1 MYSYLRESKTTGLN
15 GTLSR
20 LTQSG
25 HTFGRLTQEN
35 AAERDTVRL
44 INQAHR
50 DKTAVVQNGRFWVT
64 HQLAEA

>member
-1 MYSYLRESKTTGLN
+1 MYSYLRQSKTEGLN

-20 LTQSG
+20 LTPSG